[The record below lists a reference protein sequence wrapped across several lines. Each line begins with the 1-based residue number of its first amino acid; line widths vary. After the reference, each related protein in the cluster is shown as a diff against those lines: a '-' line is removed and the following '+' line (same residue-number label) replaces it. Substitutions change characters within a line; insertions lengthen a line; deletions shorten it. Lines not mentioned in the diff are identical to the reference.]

1 MKMKK
6 FKVYATS
13 VIQYEIEIM
22 AKDKYDALDRAE
34 QIDGGEW
41 AEDENY
47 CSDWEVTRAE
57 EVKK

>member
-34 QIDGGEW
+34 LIDGGDW
-41 AEDENY
+41 AEDERY

-57 EVKK
+57 EVKP

>member
-22 AKDKYDALDRAE
+22 AEDKYDALDRAE
-34 QIDGGEW
+34 QIDGAEW
-41 AEDENY
+41 AEDETS